1 MSDVIR
7 EAFEIVDRELRQNI
21 PSGGS
26 QVVRAWGRIKSA
38 LQQTAP
44 AVPEGWRTAKDGGH
58 WPHIGGKYLIKLNGV
73 LQHEIYEFDQAD
85 DGCGGGEYFWDRDD
99 LDEAAPFDPE
109 NDAWI
114 PIDQA
119 GVTTSA
125 VPEAVHDLI
134 CGIRS
139 INRANHHLVTVH
151 GDDEPCYYQRAEWI
165 QWILELA
172 DKAEAAAPQPDH
184 SPDAG
189 KVEESGQLIHVG
201 YTNPAQI
208 KYAKDESGSFYPDT
222 DHQCHIPIYMLKRHL
237 NRMGHDYVHPTP
249 AADAGKV
256 VQGEPVAW
264 AVFADNGNLRIWGRE
279 KPKTFPNAVPLYL
292 RPTVKESLTAESL
305 AQLDSEDQKGMERIV
320 EAVAH
325 IGIDFGYGT
334 YELEQCHI
342 DRAREIKGSLD
353 HLRASQQEGGEV

>member
-1 MSDVIR
+1 MSDIR

-189 KVEESGQLIHVG
+189 KV
-201 YTNPAQI
+201 
-208 KYAKDESGSFYPDT
+208 
-222 DHQCHIPIYMLKRHL
+222 
-237 NRMGHDYVHPTP
+237 
-249 AADAGKV
+249 